1 MTLSIWRY
9 SHLLL
14 ALISSLFL
22 ILASVTGL
30 ILSFE
35 PIQKAVL
42 PYGTH
47 DIEKISLAQTID
59 VLNSTYDEVLS
70 IEVDENDFVLA
81 SLVTNKGNNET
92 IYIDPLTGGNLGSP
106 KPESAIYSFTRT
118 LHRSLFLKGLG
129 RAFVGIA
136 SLLLCLI
143 AFTGLL
149 LIIKRQ
155 GGVLRLFSK
164 VQKEYFEMYYHVVFG
179 RWTLIPIIIVSVTGV
194 YLSAEKFNLLP
205 LNRLKHQISISE
217 TKIDLDKKPADLAL
231 LKQLNLHEVRF
242 VNFPFSEDPEDY
254 FEISLKDKELYVHQY
269 TGEILSEVY
278 YPFSFL
284 AKQWS
289 LVLHTG
295 QGSIIWSIVLFI
307 VSISILFFIYSGFIM
322 WRKRVN
328 NTKIDTAATHKDE
341 STHIILVASET
352 GSTFN
357 FAKQLKKALINA
369 GETVYMAHMNEYTTY
384 NKAEHL
390 IILAATYGHGE
401 STSNARKFKSKFET
415 ISPLNELKYSVVGF
429 GSKQYPNYCAYAIE
443 IDHLIS
449 KKDGFEETLPIH
461 KINNQNSID
470 FHRWT
475 KKWSEKTGLQIQL
488 ENTIIKK
495 KPSKPSIFKVVEK
508 TSPNGDNTFL
518 LKLRPEKK
526 PSFKSGDLAGIIPDK
541 DGIERS
547 YSIARIKDDILLS
560 IKKHDLGVCSNYL
573 NELKIHTKIPVYI
586 NKNEKFH
593 FPQISPVV
601 ILIANGTG
609 LAPFLGMLH
618 ENKKH
623 IPIHLFLG
631 VRNKKSIE
639 IYKDELDNALKS
651 NKLTQL
657 HVAYSRENS
666 NNYVQDL
673 IKENLTL
680 VLDTFSTGGH
690 VMVCGSIQMQ
700 NAVLDIIEKST
711 QTSLD
716 RPLSEFEENG
726 QLKLDCY

>member
-22 ILASVTGL
+22 ILASVTGF

-42 PYGTH
+42 PYGGH
-47 DIEKISLAQTID
+47 DIKKISLAQTID
-59 VLNSTYDEVLS
+59 ALNSTYDEVLS

-81 SLVTNKGNNET
+81 SVVTNKGNNET
-92 IYIDPLTGGNLGSP
+92 IYIDPLTGDNLGSP
-106 KPESAIYSFTRT
+106 KPESAIFSFTRT

-136 SLLLCLI
+136 SLLLYFI
-143 AFTGLL
+143 AITGLL

-155 GGVLRLFSK
+155 GGLLRLFSK
-164 VQKEYFEMYYHVVFG
+164 VQKEYFEMYYHVILG

-231 LKQLNLHEVRF
+231 LKQLNLHEVRL

-269 TGEILSEVY
+269 TGEILSEVH

-295 QGSIIWSIVLFI
+295 QGSIIWSIALLT
-307 VSISILFFIYSGFIM
+307 VSISILFFIYSGLIM

-328 NTKIDTAATHKDE
+328 NTKIDTAATDKDE

-357 FAKQLKKALINA
+357 FARQLKEALINS
-369 GETVYMAHMNEYTTY
+369 GKTVYMSHMNEYTTY
-384 NKAEHL
+384 DKAEHL
-390 IILAATYGHGE
+390 IILAATYGNGE

-415 ISPLNELKYSVVGF
+415 IAPLHNLQYTVVGF
-429 GSKQYPNYCAYAIE
+429 GSKQYPNYCAFAIE
-443 IDHLIS
+443 IDNLLR
-449 KKDGFEETLPIH
+449 KKDGFEETLPVY
-461 KINNQNSID
+461 KINNQNATD
-470 FHRWT
+470 FHDWT
-475 KKWSEKTGLQIQL
+475 EKWSAKT
-488 ENTIIKK
+488 EVPIKLK
-495 KPSKPSIFKVVEK
+495 NKVVKNKASKPSFFKVIAK

-526 PSFKSGDLAGIIPDK
+526 SSFKSGDLAGIIPEK
-541 DGIERS
+541 DRIERS

-560 IKKHDLGVCSNYL
+560 IKRHDLGVCSNYL
-573 NELKIHTKIPVYI
+573 NQLKINTTIPIYI
-586 NKNEKFH
+586 HRNKKFH
-593 FPQISPVV
+593 FPKKSPLV

-623 IPIHLFLG
+623 IPVHLFLG
-631 VRNKKSIE
+631 VRNKKSVE

-666 NNYVQDL
+666 NDYVQDL
-673 IKENLTL
+673 IKENLNL
-680 VLDTFSTGGH
+680 VLDTFTAGGH
-690 VMVCGSIQMQ
+690 VMICGALQMQ
-700 NAVLDIIEKST
+700 NAVLDIIENST
-711 QTSLD
+711 QTSLEKS
-716 RPLSEFEENG
+716 LIEYEENG